1 MNIKIK
7 ISGRHYNNII
17 TTMIVM
23 ERLKTILCDVYT
35 GMKISRKDDIIT
47 IMLPGEISDENGGI
61 IGLKEMISAEFELIA
76 NVAFIE

>member
-1 MNIKIK
+1 MNIKVK

-23 ERLKTILCDVYT
+23 ERLKTILCDICT

-47 IMLPGEISDENGGI
+47 IMLPEEISDENGGI
-61 IGLKEMISAEFELIA
+61 IGLKEMISAEFEMIA
-76 NVAFIE
+76 KLTFIE